1 MAFSPWTAIA
11 VAATAAKAYGTL
23 YQGYAMAAY
32 YQGKADIALL
42 QGRTKAVEAK
52 ENANIALRKMNE
64 TIASNIAKGAAG
76 GVTPFDGSLSV
87 LNTMSMRYGVTDFYQ
102 AKDTQEIVTAFSVAE
117 AAMLNNAAKTT
128 KKGAI
133 ITAVAD
139 AAMGSYNI
147 FGT

>member
-1 MAFSPWTAIA
+1 MAINWTAIA
-11 VAATAAKAYGTL
+11 VTAVAAKAYGTL
-23 YQGYAMAAY
+23 YLGYAMATY

-147 FGT
+147 FKT

>member
-1 MAFSPWTAIA
+1 MAINWTAIA
-11 VAATAAKAYGTL
+11 VTAVAAKAYGTL

-87 LNTMSMRYGVTDFYQ
+87 LNTMSMRYGVTDFFQ
-102 AKDTQEIVTAFSVAE
+102 AKDTQEIVTAFSVGE

-147 FGT
+147 FET

>member
-1 MAFSPWTAIA
+1 MAINWTAIA
-11 VAATAAKAYGTL
+11 VTAVAAKAYGTL

-32 YQGKADIALL
+32 YEGKAELALL
-42 QGRTKAVEAK
+42 QGKTKAVEAK
-52 ENANIALRKMNE
+52 KNANIALRKMNE

-87 LNTMSMRYGVTDFYQ
+87 LNTMSMRYGVTDFFQ

-147 FGT
+147 FRT

>member
-1 MAFSPWTAIA
+1 MAINWAAIA

-32 YQGKADIALL
+32 YEGKADIALL

-52 ENANIALRKMNE
+52 ENANVALRKMNE

-87 LNTMSMRYGVTDFYQ
+87 LNTMSMRYGVTDYYQ

>member
-1 MAFSPWTAIA
+1 MAINWTAIA
-11 VAATAAKAYGTL
+11 VTAVAAKAYGTL

-42 QGRTKAVEAK
+42 QGITKAVEAK

>member
-1 MAFSPWTAIA
+1 MAFPWTAVA

-32 YQGKADIALL
+32 YQGKAYIALL

-147 FGT
+147 FKT

>member
-1 MAFSPWTAIA
+1 MAINWTAIA
-11 VAATAAKAYGTL
+11 VTAVAAKAYGTL

-76 GVTPFDGSLSV
+76 GVTPFDGSMSV
-87 LNTMSMRYGVTDFYQ
+87 LNQMSMRYGVTDFFQ
-102 AKDTQEIVTAFSVAE
+102 SKDTKEVVEAFSVAE

>member
-1 MAFSPWTAIA
+1 MGSEMCIR
-11 VAATAAKAYGTL
+11 
-23 YQGYAMAAY
+23 
-32 YQGKADIALL
+32 D
-42 QGRTKAVEAK
+42 
-52 ENANIALRKMNE
+52 
-64 TIASNIAKGAAG
+64 SNIAKGAAG

-87 LNTMSMRYGVTDFYQ
+87 LNTMSMRYGVTDFFQ

>member
-1 MAFSPWTAIA
+1 MAINWAAIA

-32 YQGKADIALL
+32 YEGKADIALL

-87 LNTMSMRYGVTDFYQ
+87 LNTMSMRYGVTDYYQ

>member
-1 MAFSPWTAIA
+1 MSINWTAIA
-11 VAATAAKAYGTL
+11 VTAVAAKAYCTL
-23 YQGYAMAAY
+23 YHGYAMAAY

-87 LNTMSMRYGVTDFYQ
+87 LNTMSMRYGVTDFFQ

>member
-1 MAFSPWTAIA
+1 MAFPWTAVA

-87 LNTMSMRYGVTDFYQ
+87 LNTMSMRYGVTDYYQ

>member
-1 MAFSPWTAIA
+1 MAINWTAIA
-11 VAATAAKAYGTL
+11 VTAVAAKAYGTL

>member
-1 MAFSPWTAIA
+1 MPINWTAIA
-11 VAATAAKAYGTL
+11 VTAVATKAYGTL

-32 YQGKADIALL
+32 YQGQADIALL

-76 GVTPFDGSLSV
+76 GVTPFDGSMSV
-87 LNTMSMRYGVTDFYQ
+87 LNQMSMRYGVTDFFQ
-102 AKDTQEIVTAFSVAE
+102 SKDTQEVVEAFSVAE

>member
-1 MAFSPWTAIA
+1 MAINWTAIA
-11 VAATAAKAYGTL
+11 VTAVAAKAYGTL

-87 LNTMSMRYGVTDFYQ
+87 LNTMSMRYGVTDFFQ

-147 FGT
+147 FKT